1 MARPAPAAPAAPA
14 ARAARPG
21 RAAGR
26 HGAGFTLLEL
36 MVVIAI
42 IAIGSAVASL
52 ALQDSGASAL
62 TREADRLAAL
72 LESARAQSRAA
83 GVPVQWRATAG
94 GFAWDGLPPG
104 APPLPTHWLDAG
116 TRVLGNAPVLL
127 GPDPIIGAQA
137 LRLAREGASGQPPQW
152 VEIATDGLR
161 PFAVH
166 PVAP

>member
-62 TREADRLAAL
+62 AREADRLAAL

-83 GVPVQWRATAG
+83 GVPVRWRTTAS
-94 GFAWDGLPPG
+94 GFVFDGLP
-104 APPLPTHWLDAG
+104 ASAAPLPTHWLDAQ
-116 TRVLGNAPVLL
+116 TAALGNAPLML
-127 GPDPIIGAQA
+127 GPDPIIAAQA
-137 LRLAREGASGQPPQW
+137 VVLHRAGTSQPLLR
-152 VEIATDGLR
+152 VATDGLR
-161 PFAVH
+161 PFSVEQIQ
-166 PVAP
+166 